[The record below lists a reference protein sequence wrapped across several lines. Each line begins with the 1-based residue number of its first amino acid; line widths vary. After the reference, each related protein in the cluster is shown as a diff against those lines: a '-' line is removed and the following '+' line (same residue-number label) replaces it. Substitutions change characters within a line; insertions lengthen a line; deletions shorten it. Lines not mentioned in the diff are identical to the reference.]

1 RRGRKAA
8 PRMGRLLVDRA
19 LHPDLIITSTARR
32 AVATAR
38 AVADALATPARIV
51 ERRDLYLAEPS
62 VYVDRLRELD
72 HEFERVLVVGH
83 NPGIE
88 QLVGILTASD
98 NRMPT
103 AAIAVIELPIDTWA
117 ALGHATRGKL
127 RARYKPKDLD

>member
-1 RRGRKAA
+1 
-8 PRMGRLLVDRA
+8 MGRLLVDRA

-38 AVADALATPARIV
+38 AVADKLATPVRIV

-62 VYVDRLRELD
+62 VYVDCLRELD
-72 HEFERVLVVGH
+72 NDVERVLVVGH
-83 NPGIE
+83 NPGVE
-88 QLVGILTASD
+88 QLVDILTASD
-98 NRMPT
+98 KRMPT

-117 ALGHATRGKL
+117 ALGPATRSKL